1 MAILKDMRQNWLMKK
16 VNQSWISRV
25 HEHGLENDHESGM
38 HEYYSE
44 QALKSWMNGHTRE
57 EFIESLG
64 LIFDTLDKNTR
75 RLTDIYEKVVVEY
88 ENKNGEKINKNGVAI
103 KPKVIHRIEHKPSDS
118 VYEQRLYLFSN
129 GLITSGHSWSTSIN
143 GYQGSGSPTS
153 IPWHTHNK
161 LTTENYA
168 EDILKVRQFA
178 VDWVEEKF
186 ANKPKVMQR
195 LIDSIDEQMDHN
207 RFGGLHWMN

>member
-44 QALKSWMNGHTRE
+44 QALKSWMNGYTRQ
-57 EFIESLG
+57 EFVESLG
-64 LIFDTLDKNTR
+64 VDFDTLDKKTK
-75 RLTDIYEKVVVEY
+75 RLTVIYEKVVIEY
-88 ENKNGEKINKNGVAI
+88 ENNNGGNINKNGVAI
-103 KPKVIHRIEHKPSDS
+103 EPKVIHRIEHKPTKS
-118 VYEQRLYLFSN
+118 VYEQRLCLFSN
-129 GLITSGHSWSTSIN
+129 GLMSSGHSWST
-143 GYQGSGSPTS
+143 GYSGSGSPTS

-178 VDWVEEKF
+178 VDWVEDRF
-186 ANKPKVMQR
+186 AKKPKVKQR
-195 LIDSIDEQMDHN
+195 LINSIDEQMDHN
-207 RFGGLHWMN
+207 RFGGLHWIN